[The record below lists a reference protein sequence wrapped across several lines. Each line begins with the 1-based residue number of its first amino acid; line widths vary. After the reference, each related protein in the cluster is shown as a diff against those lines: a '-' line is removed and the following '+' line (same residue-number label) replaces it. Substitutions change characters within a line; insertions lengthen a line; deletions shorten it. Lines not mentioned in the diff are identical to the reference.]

1 MREKK
6 TRKDR
11 NKTNERG
18 EGLCREVC
26 MKLRRWVCSDM
37 RGKRNPTLTSPPPS
51 PSPRPLFFLP
61 QTRTADIY
69 ATTRLILVRIDGP
82 NFKWLL
88 KDTSI
93 WTRMLRL
100 VKQRETG
107 ASVWK
112 TLGYVLLCC
121 CAALLLCCYAPIV
134 LYCWAAGLLGCCL
147 LYFGLVLCLVCTFWL
162 RSIW

>member
-1 MREKK
+1 
-6 TRKDR
+6 
-11 NKTNERG
+11 
-18 EGLCREVC
+18 
-26 MKLRRWVCSDM
+26 
-37 RGKRNPTLTSPPPS
+37 
-51 PSPRPLFFLP
+51 
-61 QTRTADIY
+61 
-69 ATTRLILVRIDGP
+69 
-82 NFKWLL
+82 
-88 KDTSI
+88 
-93 WTRMLRL
+93 MLRL